1 LQPFG
6 KEEVMNIAIV
16 GATGLV
22 GSQLVSLAK
31 SRGHEVIALDI
42 QTGTDVIAPEGLEA
56 LAGAEAMAD
65 VTQSPSLSEEDA
77 TAFFTRAA
85 ENLGKAATEARVR
98 RYVVLSIIGVDK
110 FAAAETEPGTGFDGY
125 YRAKFA
131 HEQATLAFAPG
142 PHVVRSSQ
150 FHDIA
155 RQAIGWGRDGDR
167 STISDLTMQPVAV
180 SAMVEVLL
188 AAATGAVDAEVTE
201 VAGPQREQLAD
212 LSTRYAAHVG
222 DPVSIVAAPV
232 GDAVRHGILLPG
244 SQARL
249 VGPSFAEWLASVPVP
264 SAQV

>member
-1 LQPFG
+1 
-6 KEEVMNIAIV
+6 MNIAIV

-31 SRGHEVIALDI
+31 SRGHEVIALDKES
-42 QTGTDVIAPEGLEA
+42 GTDVTASEGLAEA
-56 LAGAEAMAD
+56 LAGAEAMVD

-98 RYVVLSIIGVDK
+98 RSVVLSIISVDK
-110 FAAAETEPGTGFDGY
+110 IAAAETEPGTGSDGY
-125 YRAKFA
+125 FRAKFA
-131 HEQATLAFAPG
+131 QEQATLAFAPG

-150 FHDIA
+150 FYDIA

-167 STISDLTMQPVAV
+167 STVSDLTIQPVAV

-188 AAATGAVDAEVTE
+188 AAATDATDAVDAEVTE
-201 VAGPQREQLAD
+201 VAGPQLEQLAD

-232 GDAVRHGILLPG
+232 GDAVRRGILLPG
-244 SQARL
+244 SRARL
-249 VGPSFAEWLASVPVP
+249 VGPTFAEWLASVPVP

>member
-1 LQPFG
+1 
-6 KEEVMNIAIV
+6 MDIAIV
-16 GATGLV
+16 GAMGLV

-31 SRGHEVIALDI
+31 SSGHEVIALSKES
-42 QTGTDVIAPEGLEA
+42 GTDVTAPEGLAEA
-56 LAGAEAMAD
+56 LAGAEAMVD

-85 ENLGKAATEARVR
+85 ENLVKAATEARVQR
-98 RYVVLSIIGVDK
+98 SVVLSIIGVDK
-110 FAAAETEPGTGFDGY
+110 FAAVETEPGTGFDGY

-131 HEQATLAFAPG
+131 QEQATLAFAPG

-167 STISDLTMQPVAV
+167 STVSDLTIQPVAV
-180 SAMVEVLL
+180 IAMVEVLL
-188 AAATGAVDAEVTE
+188 AAATGAEVTE

-222 DPVSIVAAPV
+222 DSVSIVAAPV

-244 SQARL
+244 SRARL

>member
-1 LQPFG
+1 M
-6 KEEVMNIAIV
+6 V
-16 GATGLV
+16 
-22 GSQLVSLAK
+22 
-31 SRGHEVIALDI
+31 
-42 QTGTDVIAPEGLEA
+42 
-56 LAGAEAMAD
+56 D

-98 RYVVLSIIGVDK
+98 RSVVLSIIGVDK
-110 FAAAETEPGTGFDGY
+110 IAAAETEPGTGFDGY

-131 HEQATLAFAPG
+131 QEQATLAFAPG

-167 STISDLTMQPVAV
+167 STIRDLTIQPVAV

-188 AAATGAVDAEVTE
+188 AVATGAADTDVTE

-212 LSTRYAAHVG
+212 LSTRYGAHVG

-232 GDAVRHGILLPG
+232 GDAVRHGILLPR
-244 SQARL
+244 SDLHQKVRQRRL
-249 VGPSFAEWLASVPVP
+249 KRGEVRKQIVCGNQVGDDVDRLEDVPLRDRK
-264 SAQV
+264 SNQNNTNSR

>member
-1 LQPFG
+1 
-6 KEEVMNIAIV
+6 MNIAIV

-31 SRGHEVIALDI
+31 SRGHEVIALSI
-42 QTGTDVIAPEGLEA
+42 ESGTDVTAPEGLEA
-56 LAGAEAMAD
+56 LAGAEAMVD

-110 FAAAETEPGTGFDGY
+110 IAAAETEPGTGSDGY
-125 YRAKFA
+125 FRAKFA

-167 STISDLTMQPVAV
+167 STIRDLTIQPVAV

>member
-1 LQPFG
+1 MQPFG
-6 KEEVMNIAIV
+6 KEEVMNVAIV

-56 LAGAEAMAD
+56 LAGAEAMVD

-85 ENLGKAATEARVR
+85 ENLGKAATEARVQR
-98 RYVVLSIIGVDK
+98 SVVLSIIGVDK
-110 FAAAETEPGTGFDGY
+110 IAAAETEPGTGFDGY

-167 STISDLTMQPVAV
+167 STIRDLTIQPVAV
-180 SAMVEVLL
+180 SAMVGVLL
-188 AAATGAVDAEVTE
+188 DAATGAEVTE
-201 VAGPQREQLAD
+201 VAGPQHEQLAD

-222 DPVSIVAAPV
+222 DSVSIVAAPV

>member
-16 GATGLV
+16 GAAGMV
-22 GSQLVSLAK
+22 GSQLVGLAK
-31 SRGHEVIALDI
+31 SRGHEVIALDKES
-42 QTGTDVIAPEGLEA
+42 GTDVTAPEGLAEA
-56 LAGAEAMAD
+56 LAGAEAMVD
-65 VTQSPSLSEEDA
+65 VTQSPSLREEDA

-110 FAAAETEPGTGFDGY
+110 IAAAETEPGTGSDGY
-125 YRAKFA
+125 FRAKFA

-150 FHDIA
+150 FYDIA

-167 STISDLTMQPVAV
+167 STVSDLTIQPVAV
-180 SAMVEVLL
+180 GAMVEVLL
-188 AAATGAVDAEVTE
+188 AAATGAEVTE
-201 VAGPQREQLAD
+201 VAGPQLEQLAD

-232 GDAVRHGILLPG
+232 GDAVRRGILLPG
-244 SQARL
+244 SRARL
-249 VGPSFAEWLASVPVP
+249 VGPTFAEWLASVPVP